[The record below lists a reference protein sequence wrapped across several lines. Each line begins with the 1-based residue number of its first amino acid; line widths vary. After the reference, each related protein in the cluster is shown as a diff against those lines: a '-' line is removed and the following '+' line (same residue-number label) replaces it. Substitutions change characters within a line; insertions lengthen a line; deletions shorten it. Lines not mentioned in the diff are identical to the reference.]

1 VSVLPPGFADLEP
14 WAADWSLPETD
25 ARHRKRAT
33 SGMADLTAFYEAA
46 QPRLAEGLAYLDGFP
61 LSAMPAPE
69 RRLLDLF
76 LALADVALAV
86 EKYREPVLRHA
97 RASIDFHTDTSA
109 LG

>member
-1 VSVLPPGFADLEP
+1 MSALPAAFADLEP
-14 WAADWSLPETD
+14 FVADWSLPETD
-25 ARHRKRAT
+25 LRHRKRAT
-33 SGMADLTAFYEAA
+33 SSMAELTAFYQAA
-46 QPRLAEGLAYLDGFP
+46 QPRLAEGFAYLDGFP
-61 LSAMPAPE
+61 LAKMPAPE

-97 RASIDFHTDTSA
+97 RCSIDFRTDTSA